1 MLETIYIA
9 APFVVFI
16 INFFL
21 AALVIRGEWR
31 SFRHRIFAAFLTGMS
46 LWGFT
51 IFGMRSSPDVD
62 IAFLWERWGVFPA
75 IAFSSVLF
83 YHFTLLFTDT
93 RRSRNTLRFLY
104 GLAGVVTI
112 LSFSGL
118 VATSMHT
125 RFFYGYAPELG
136 PFFPLYLFSA
146 YVPMVLAYR
155 VLFQRLRRLQNPEE
169 RIRVIYVITG
179 ISMSV
184 IGGTTDFLPPLG
196 IHIYPL
202 GVVMN
207 IGFGLATTI
216 AVTRYRLFELRTL
229 LRRGF
234 FYSIISTGIFAVY
247 GAILFAFTL
256 IFSSRTASANILATI
271 AALIIATLALPPVIA
286 KAQRFVDRLFFRE
299 RYDHLVA
306 MQEFTASTRDI
317 GDFSGLADSLVHTV
331 RQALQADWATAL
343 IPDAADERFVPAST
357 PDGGPADS
365 LEIEKNSWVASWLEQ
380 HDDVLTPRLIE
391 YDPYLQ
397 AMAAS
402 ERETLLASGVQLL
415 VPLKT
420 NGELTGVLALG
431 PRVVEDAYSLS
442 DIRTLTTVASQT
454 ATMIENSRMYS
465 QEMDRL
471 RELERLNSLKS
482 NLLRTVSH
490 ELKSPITAV
499 KTAVDLLAIPEGE
512 LNERAKTR
520 LMRTLQNGI
529 DRLERLVGE
538 SLEYAQMRSSEM
550 EVRREPTNLGD
561 LVEQVVGL
569 MGPNISA
576 KHQNLMLEIEPDLPD
591 LLVDPE
597 QVERVILNL
606 VNNAN
611 KFTPANGDIS
621 VTIKN
626 TGSALVTKVQDT
638 GRGIPDADQ
647 ANIFGEYYRG
657 SNADGQEGAGTGLGL
672 AIAKSIVDAHGGEI
686 SFVSKQDEGTTF
698 QFSLPLVA
706 KERDAHAVVS
716 TDAKG
721 LAPGA

>member
-1 MLETIYIA
+1 MLSTIYIA
-9 APFVVFI
+9 VPFIVFI

-51 IFGMRSSPDVD
+51 IFGMRSSPDTD
-62 IAFLWERWGVFPA
+62 IAFLWERFTVFPS
-75 IAFSSVLF
+75 IVFSSVLF
-83 YHFTLLFTDT
+83 YHFTLVFTDT
-93 RRSRNTLRFLY
+93 RRSRSTLRVLY
-104 GLAGVVTI
+104 GFATLVTI
-112 LSFSGL
+112 LSFAGL
-118 VATSMHT
+118 VATGMHE
-125 RFFYGYAPELG
+125 RFFYGFAPELG
-136 PFFPLYLFSA
+136 PAFTLYLATA
-146 YVPMVLAYR
+146 YIPMILAYR
-155 VLFQRLRRLQNPEE
+155 VLFQRLRSLQNSEE

-184 IGGTTDFLPPLG
+184 FGGTTDFLPPLG
-196 IHIYPL
+196 FQIYPL

-207 IGFGLATTI
+207 IGFGFTTTI

-247 GAILFAFTL
+247 GAILFAFTI

-286 KAQRFVDRLFFRE
+286 KAQRFVDRLFYRE
-299 RYDHLVA
+299 RYDHLIA
-306 MQEFTASTRDI
+306 MQEFTANTRDI

-343 IPDAADERFVPAST
+343 IPDAEDERFVPAST
-357 PDGGPADS
+357 PDGGPADD
-365 LEIEKNSWVASWLEQ
+365 LQIAKNSWVASWLAQ
-380 HDDVLTPRLIE
+380 HNEVLTPRLIE

-402 ERETLLASGVQLL
+402 ERELLLSSGVQLL

-420 NGELTGVLALG
+420 QGELTGVLALG
-431 PRVVEDAYSLS
+431 PRVVEEAYSAS

-454 ATMIENSRMYS
+454 AAMIENSRMYS

-550 EVRREPTNLGD
+550 EVRREPTMLGD
-561 LVEQVVGL
+561 LVEQVVAL

-576 KHQNLMLEIEPDLPD
+576 KRQNLMLDIEPDLPE
-591 LLVDPE
+591 LLVDPD

-611 KFTPANGDIS
+611 KFTPANGDIA
-621 VTIKN
+621 IRIRN
-626 TGSALVTKVQDT
+626 TGSAIVLTVEDN
-638 GRGIPDADQ
+638 GRGIPDGDQ

-657 SNADGQEGAGTGLGL
+657 SNADGLEGAGTGLGL
-672 AIAKSIVDAHGGEI
+672 AIAKSLVELHGGQI

-698 QFSLPLVA
+698 SLSLPLLTNLREEDGEGEAAPVA
-706 KERDAHAVVS
+706 QA
-716 TDAKG
+716 
-721 LAPGA
+721 

>member
-1 MLETIYIA
+1 MLATIYIA
-9 APFVVFI
+9 VPFVVFI

-31 SFRHRIFAAFLTGMS
+31 SFKHRIFAAFLIGMS

-51 IFGMRSSPDVD
+51 IFGMRSSPDSE
-62 IAFLWERWGVFPA
+62 IAFLWERWGVFPS
-75 IAFSSVLF
+75 IVFSGVLF
-83 YHFTLLFTDT
+83 YHFTLVFTDT
-93 RRSRNTLRFLY
+93 RRSGSKLRLLY
-104 GLAGVVTI
+104 GLAALVTV
-112 LSFSGL
+112 LSFAGF

-125 RFFYGYAPELG
+125 EFFYGFAPVLG
-136 PFFPLYLFSA
+136 PAFPLYLVGV
-146 YVPMVLAYR
+146 YLPLILAYR
-155 VLFQRLRRLQNPEE
+155 VLFQRLSRLQNPDE
-169 RIRVIYVITG
+169 RIRVIYVLTG

-196 IHIYPL
+196 FHIYPL
-202 GVVMN
+202 GVIMN
-207 IGFGLATTI
+207 IGFGLTTTI
-216 AVTRYRLFELRTL
+216 AVTRYGLFELRTL

-234 FYSIISTGIFAVY
+234 FYFIISTGIFAVY

-286 KAQRFVDRLFFRE
+286 KAQRFVDRLFYRE
-299 RYDHLVA
+299 RYDQLVA

-317 GDFSGLADSLVHTV
+317 GDFSGLADSLEHTV

-343 IPDAADERFVPAST
+343 IPDVDDKRFVPASS
-357 PDGGPADS
+357 PDGGPADR

-380 HDDVLTPRLIE
+380 HDEVLTPRVIE

-402 ERETLLASGVQLL
+402 ERESLLQSGVQLL

-431 PRVVEDAYSLS
+431 PRVVEDEYSTS

-465 QEMDRL
+465 QEMERL

-550 EVRREPTNLGD
+550 EVRREPTSIGD
-561 LVEQVVGL
+561 LVEQVVAL

-576 KHQNLMLEIEPDLPD
+576 KHQNLMLDIEPDLPD
-591 LLVDPE
+591 LLVDPD

-611 KFTPANGDIS
+611 KFTPVNGDIA
-621 VTIKN
+621 VRVRN
-626 TGSALVTKVQDT
+626 TGSTIVLTVEDN
-638 GRGIPDADQ
+638 GRGIPDDDQ

-657 SNADGQEGAGTGLGL
+657 SNADGLEGAGTGLGL
-672 AIAKSIVDAHGGEI
+672 AIAKSLVELHGGEI
-686 SFVSKQDEGTTF
+686 SFSSKQNQGTTF
-698 QFSLPLVA
+698 TMALPLLT
-706 KERDAHAVVS
+706 KLSSED
-716 TDAKG
+716 G
-721 LAPGA
+721 APEEAAAPKV